1 MQRCIGLQIKLQN
14 HLSQE
19 ELELYKQP
27 NLATEAVL
35 SCSRRVNLDSL
46 CCHSPC
52 ASCAKPEELCSPVE
66 HQQQQKLPSE
76 NKHILQVN
84 PFTSEWL
91 CAMYQIYSKRSRLR
105 HITTDSVQERQ
116 QQKLPSENKHILQV
130 NPFTPEWVCAMY
142 KSILREVGCGI
153 SLLILFRR
161 ESKVK
166 KEKERK
172 KKRKKKGERKKRWT
186 ERQRDQI

>member
-1 MQRCIGLQIKLQN
+1 
-14 HLSQE
+14 
-19 ELELYKQP
+19 
-27 NLATEAVL
+27 
-35 SCSRRVNLDSL
+35 
-46 CCHSPC
+46 
-52 ASCAKPEELCSPVE
+52 
-66 HQQQQKLPSE
+66 
-76 NKHILQVN
+76 
-84 PFTSEWL
+84 
-91 CAMYQIYSKRSRLR
+91 
-105 HITTDSVQERQ
+105 
-116 QQKLPSENKHILQV
+116 
-130 NPFTPEWVCAMY
+130 MY